1 MAETLTS
8 NLTETQIHPT
18 AIIEP
23 TVKLGK
29 SVKIGPY
36 CVLSGDVTLEDEV
49 QLISHVVIAGNTTIG
64 EKTTIYPF
72 ASIGHLPQDLKH
84 KGESS
89 LLKIGK
95 HNVIREYVT
104 MQGGTKGGGLVTTV
118 GDHCLFM
125 ASSHVAHDCILGNN
139 IIMANC
145 ATLAGHVQVADFAI
159 IGGLS
164 AIHQFVR
171 IGQHAIIGGMSAV
184 ENDVIPYG
192 SVKGDRANLYGINLV
207 GLKRR
212 NFTREAIESLRSAY
226 KEIFEEDSL
235 PLKDR
240 AEKTSQKYVQEHA
253 VQEII
258 QFILAEGAKRPLCIP
273 KTDVSN

>member
-1 MAETLTS
+1 MVETLNVKFS
-8 NLTETQIHPT
+8 ETQIHPT
-18 AIIEP
+18 AVVEP

-29 SVKIGPY
+29 GVKIGPY
-36 CVLSGDVTLEDEV
+36 CVLSGDVILEDEV
-49 QLISHVVIAGNTTIG
+49 HLISHVVIAGHTTIG
-64 EKTTIYPF
+64 AKTTIYPF

-84 KGESS
+84 KGEPS

-104 MQGGTKGGGLVTTV
+104 MQGGTEGGGLVTTI
-118 GDHCLFM
+118 GNHCFFM
-125 ASSHVAHDCILGNN
+125 ASSHVAHDCTLGNH

-145 ATLAGHVQVADFAI
+145 ATLAGHVQVADYAI

-192 SVKGDRANLYGINLV
+192 SVKGDRANLYGINMV

-212 NFTREAIESLRSAY
+212 NFTRETVECLRIAY
-226 KEIFEEDSL
+226 KDIFEGSL

-240 AEKTSQKYVQEHA
+240 AENAAQKYKDEKT

-258 QFILAEGAKRPLCIP
+258 EFILSSEAKRPLCVP
-273 KTDVSN
+273 KANVTN